1 MPSCDPARL
10 YAMAQHVQIAAQTA
24 DWERLGQLDA
34 LIQRWAQEVALS
46 EQDGAQLQ
54 AWQALAQTHAQAFDA
69 CSAARQEAAAQ
80 LFSLQNSQ
88 EAQKAY
94 AWQEILG

>member
-1 MPSCDPARL
+1 MPSFDPVRL
-10 YAMAQHVQIAAQTA
+10 YAMAQHVQVAVQAA
-24 DWERLGQLDA
+24 DWERLRQLDT
-34 LIQRWAQEVALS
+34 LIHRWAQESALA

-54 AWQALAQTHAQAFDA
+54 AWQALTQAHAQAFDA